1 MRSKVSNQAG
11 LVIGTVVL
19 TCVGLPVMSPRIAAD
34 AAPIVTSITACSSSS
49 RATHPLTVLVDD
61 QPATGL
67 YALPAGPPQG
77 IVVVGHGHTGDAHD
91 EAGLVQLIASSD
103 NVIALAMDYRG
114 TNPRTLFGWRVIEGA
129 QDSIAAT
136 ELFDRACAGSGA
148 FTNVVLGISMGGNM
162 SGLAVSS
169 DARRHNGAP
178 LYDYWF
184 DVSGVTNVPEIYAD
198 AQSISAAPNTPLS
211 STGTTAMAEMQQ
223 EFGGTPLSNPLAYL
237 ANSPVLRTSAMK
249 ASGIKGVVISHGVI
263 DGEVTSDM
271 SDQMALALAASGIP
285 VDLYTS
291 VFKAPG
297 TASGLTIDGY
307 LGALVPGYSS
317 AFAGHVSDVVLQSSL
332 NRLHDIYDGGFPPNG
347 TSVTLADGRLGVH
360 PVITLP
366 RLPIPY
372 P

>member
-1 MRSKVSNQAG
+1 MGTKLKEQAG
-11 LVIGTVVL
+11 LVLSTVALVCLGL
-19 TCVGLPVMSPRIAAD
+19 TILPPPIPAD
-34 AAPIVTSITACSSSS
+34 ALPATTSVTSCTSTS
-49 RATHPLTVLVDD
+49 RGTHPLTVLVDG

-67 YALPAGPPQG
+67 YSLPAGPVRG
-77 IVVVGHGHTGDAHD
+77 IVVVGHGHTGDAHS
-91 EAGLVQLIASSD
+91 EAGLVQEIASSD

-114 TNPRTLFGWRVIEGA
+114 TNPTTRFGWRVIEGA

-136 ELFDRACAGSGA
+136 QLFDRACRGSGA

-162 SGLAVSS
+162 SGIAVSS
-169 DARRHNGAP
+169 GARRHDGAP

-198 AQSISAAPNTPLS
+198 AQAISVVPNTPLS

-223 EFGGTPLSNPLAYL
+223 EFGGTPSSNPLAYL
-237 ANSPVLRTSAMK
+237 ANSPVLRTAGMK

-271 SDQMALALAASGIP
+271 SDQMALALALSGMP
-285 VDLYTS
+285 VDLNTS

-297 TASGLTIDGY
+297 TSSGLTVDAY
-307 LGALVPGYSS
+307 LSALVPGYTS

-332 NRLHDIYDGGFPPNG
+332 DKLHAIYSGGPPPNG
-347 TSVTLADGRLGVH
+347 TSVTLFDGRLGVQ
-360 PVITLP
+360 PILTLP
-366 RLPIPY
+366 RLFLPY
-372 P
+372 S